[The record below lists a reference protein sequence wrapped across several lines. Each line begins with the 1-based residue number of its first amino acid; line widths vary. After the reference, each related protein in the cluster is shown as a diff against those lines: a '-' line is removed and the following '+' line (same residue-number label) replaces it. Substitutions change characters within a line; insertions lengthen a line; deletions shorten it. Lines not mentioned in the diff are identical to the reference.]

1 MSQFRGAIMLKIIQD
16 EQAIKRYQQQ
26 FIKSFK
32 PFADEKIPV
41 FLGHPGASIKVRVLW
56 SGRLG
61 IWFVSRKTDEGRY
74 WNAFGT
80 GKPKANATIPIT
92 CEINFPVQGIDR
104 RMGGALAKDFSG
116 RVFVVH
122 RGKLGGGKKGIG
134 KSLFADH
141 YRGVW
146 DIMDDG
152 DMETTVAVIG
162 ALQSPRLVRQA
173 TQFIHKVDKIKEMA
187 SSRSSQLEMAFD
199 EIYFRETLVGE
210 RYCDLEKDKG
220 AECDHGLI
228 VRDLSDHL
236 KRQGFRVGNDGAH
249 DLFIADA
256 KGEIMTVFQIKTTCS
271 PASLHSGATRLLL
284 NSLRLSRTLRLI
296 LVIPEKPDPAI
307 EEKLNKLHI
316 NTVAYEWNKDQASFP
331 GLKSLLAAAKW
342 ADPP

>member
-1 MSQFRGAIMLKIIQD
+1 MLKIIQD

-32 PFADEKIPV
+32 PFADEKILV
-41 FLGHPGASIKVRVLW
+41 YLGHPGASVKARVLW

-61 IWFVSRKTDEGRY
+61 VWFVSKKTEEGRY

-80 GKPKANATIPIT
+80 GKPKTNATIPIT

-104 RMGGALAKDFSG
+104 RMGGALAKDSSG

-146 DIMDDG
+146 DVMEDG
-152 DMETTVAVIG
+152 DVETTVAVIG

-187 SSRSSQLEMAFD
+187 SSRSSQLEMAFE
-199 EIYFRETLVGE
+199 EIEFREALVGE

-220 AECDHGLI
+220 TECDHSLI
-228 VRDLSDHL
+228 VGDLSDHL
-236 KRQGFRVGNDGAH
+236 KHQGFRVGNDGSH
-249 DLFIADA
+249 DLFIANAQGD
-256 KGEIMTVFQIKTTCS
+256 ITTVFQIKTSGS

-284 NSLRLSRTLRLI
+284 NSLRLFQPPRLI
-296 LVIPEKPDPAI
+296 LVIPEKPEPAV
-307 EEKLNKLHI
+307 EEKLKKLHI
-316 NTVAYEWNKDQASFP
+316 DIVTYEWNKDQASFP
-331 GLKSLLAAAKW
+331 GLKPLLAPEKR
-342 ADPP
+342 ADPA